1 MRLGKV
7 LPVFS
12 PRRSDPRTDPRGPT
26 FTRDVI
32 MLSSQLCRNA
42 EIDPVW
48 PSTINLFNQC

>member
-12 PRRSDPRTDPRGPT
+12 PHRSDPRTDPRGPT
-26 FTRDVI
+26 FTRDVM